1 MDAVLGTAYSYDVAA
16 KAASQL
22 AASDVGV
29 IEKEKVLLNGTK
41 ATAKYFNEDMT
52 KAILGIAGVASMTGS
67 SFEDISQ
74 VFTRVAG
81 QGRVMSNDLNSIS
94 ARGLNAAATLAK
106 YLDKTEAE
114 VRDMV
119 TKGQID
125 FKTFSAAMTDAF
137 GEHAKDSTQTF
148 MGALEDV
155 KAALAR
161 IGADFY
167 GPYLTAAR
175 DILNSLTPIV
185 DLVHDRIQ
193 PALDLAGKTMLKYSK
208 KATGYLDI
216 ITVAGN
222 TLTDNLG
229 NKLTPELNIVQKGI
243 KAIHDST
250 VDLENG
256 PVNAFKI
263 LGDHL
268 GITAKEAKNLSE
280 QGKISFTDFYD
291 AMSKFASSGKE
302 GADSVKAYLA
312 DMSAELRRYENI
324 ADNLGLTQ
332 DKMTMAFER
341 TAKVMGVDVSK
352 VYEAVGEKLGKTGE
366 ELEKAAKKGE
376 VSLVDFR
383 RALTDLVKDGAM
395 TDEQFHSIMVDI
407 DSMILPIGKLHSAIN
422 KFGANFGSYF
432 TDIIKAGKDVLNLF
446 KDAFKGLIDVLNG
459 GGGESALFALVK
471 TILAFV
477 AALSRGVSKLIE
489 LGRTSGV
496 FKKLHDFL
504 LSVNDALFGVIDSLY
519 AFGANL
525 EIDFTSI
532 SESLGKLLEPILNL
546 FKAITSFIGGKTSQ
560 GINLITQGFSK
571 LISTLSGGLSVIS
584 KTGEAVKGI
593 GKAIAA
599 AFGLKMLSQLSLF
612 TGEITKIVD
621 TFRKYGVGGFGKL
634 YASFF
639 KFNVGSSTITALND
653 GLWELRDTIVKFQ
666 VAINARVLSL
676 IATAILELA
685 VAVKILS
692 DIPAARLAASVTA
705 IEGLMQILV
714 LATRSLNA
722 AQTQGIIKIAFAIR
736 ILASAMKVLSEL
748 SVGGIAKGLAAIGAL
763 MQMLV
768 KMSLYMSVVNPGNM
782 NKVAGTLVLYALALR
797 MMVKPIKQIGEMKLQ
812 DIVKGLAAV
821 AVTLQLLS
829 KTAMSFSRFKPGEL
843 LKAAGSMILFGIA
856 INELVIPIELLGHMN
871 VKNLGKG
878 LGAIAIILLELGLFT
893 KAMTEVGYMGLE
905 MMALAPALMG
915 MAKALV
921 IMGAALAIMGNTANI
936 GTGLSVMFSS
946 LLILAGAM
954 YAMQKALPGA
964 VAMIAVAAALA
975 IIAPPLALLSS
986 LSFGGVVTGLIA
998 LAGAIFIFGK
1008 AAFILTAAWEF
1019 FLPGV
1024 AILLALSAAV
1034 ALLGV
1039 GIMALGSGMMMLAA
1053 AFKTGTD
1060 SIIEGLTALAA
1071 MLPTITGYLWDFIKG
1086 MLVGFIEAA
1095 PLIVQSITV
1104 LIDSLLEAVWTNV
1117 PKMAKVGLALIV
1129 ALMQAIRDKIGE
1141 ITNLAIDIITNFVN
1155 ALASRAGDL
1164 ATAGAW
1170 AC

>member
-1 MDAVLGTAYSYDVAA
+1 M
-16 KAASQL
+16 
-22 AASDVGV
+22 
-29 IEKEKVLLNGTK
+29 
-41 ATAKYFNEDMT
+41 
-52 KAILGIAGVASMTGS
+52 
-67 SFEDISQ
+67 
-74 VFTRVAG
+74 
-81 QGRVMSNDLNSIS
+81 
-94 ARGLNAAATLAK
+94 
-106 YLDKTEAE
+106 
-114 VRDMV
+114 
-119 TKGQID
+119 
-125 FKTFSAAMTDAF
+125 
-137 GEHAKDSTQTF
+137 
-148 MGALEDV
+148 
-155 KAALAR
+155 
-161 IGADFY
+161 
-167 GPYLTAAR
+167 
-175 DILNSLTPIV
+175 
-185 DLVHDRIQ
+185 
-193 PALDLAGKTMLKYSK
+193 
-208 KATGYLDI
+208 
-216 ITVAGN
+216 
-222 TLTDNLG
+222 
-229 NKLTPELNIVQKGI
+229 
-243 KAIHDST
+243 
-250 VDLENG
+250 
-256 PVNAFKI
+256 
-263 LGDHL
+263 
-268 GITAKEAKNLSE
+268 
-280 QGKISFTDFYD
+280 
-291 AMSKFASSGKE
+291 
-302 GADSVKAYLA
+302 
-312 DMSAELRRYENI
+312 
-324 ADNLGLTQ
+324 
-332 DKMTMAFER
+332 
-341 TAKVMGVDVSK
+341 
-352 VYEAVGEKLGKTGE
+352 
-366 ELEKAAKKGE
+366 
-376 VSLVDFR
+376 
-383 RALTDLVKDGAM
+383 
-395 TDEQFHSIMVDI
+395 
-407 DSMILPIGKLHSAIN
+407 
-422 KFGANFGSYF
+422 
-432 TDIIKAGKDVLNLF
+432 
-446 KDAFKGLIDVLNG
+446 
-459 GGGESALFALVK
+459 
-471 TILAFV
+471 
-477 AALSRGVSKLIE
+477 
-489 LGRTSGV
+489 
-496 FKKLHDFL
+496 
-504 LSVNDALFGVIDSLY
+504 
-519 AFGANL
+519 
-525 EIDFTSI
+525 
-532 SESLGKLLEPILNL
+532 
-546 FKAITSFIGGKTSQ
+546 
-560 GINLITQGFSK
+560 
-571 LISTLSGGLSVIS
+571 
-584 KTGEAVKGI
+584 
-593 GKAIAA
+593 
-599 AFGLKMLSQLSLF
+599 KMLSQLSLF

-1141 ITNLAIDIITNFVN
+1141 ITNLAIDIITNVVN

-1164 ATAGAW
+1164 ATAGANMIISFFN
-1170 AC
+1170 ATADAIATQGPALIASIQNVILSILEVIASQIPIFGDYAADAIEKYRQGLAGGEEGVKSTSDGLAKSSEIKPKSQKSNGSQASSTFNQGLASGKTKIKTTATANAKAADMKVPSQYNNGRNAVSGLISGLGSMLGSLRSKASEIANVVDSIIRKKNQIHSPSKLLAKDGRYMMQGLIAGLDSLMPEYQNRANNISTVLIGSTNDAINAMNAFNGMSLNGAISQSQDVNLRMNDLRRENDKLSSGISKLNTTLSSMTESMNSRALNNYITIDGSSDPEAFADDLIRSFRLNARTV